1 MMRRQIF
8 TMTNHLAKQLKALHQ
23 PSAPII
29 FPNVW
34 DVASFNTIKSLNTE
48 TSKPVKALA
57 TASWAIAAT
66 YGVQDEELTLEQNL
80 EAIAKIGPLAKEA
93 GIPLSADLQDGYGSQ
108 VVSVIKRAV
117 EAGVVGANIEDI
129 RLEDNTFYPIDEQVQ
144 RLKTVLQTAAEA
156 GCTDFVLN
164 ARCDMFHIDQ
174 GLTEAEVIKEAVTRG
189 KAYLGAGA
197 TTVFYWGGSGRGL
210 RTSWVETLVKELDGR
225 VAVKLAH
232 KTEDA
237 LSTKDLANIGVARI
251 SVGPSLF
258 LLAQEAAKQA
268 AERILAGG
276 NL

>member
-1 MMRRQIF
+1 MRRGMF
-8 TMTNHLAKQLKALHQ
+8 TMTNNLAQQLKALHK
-23 PSAPII
+23 PSSPII

-34 DVASFNTIKSLNTE
+34 DVASFNTVTSLNTA

-57 TASWAIAAT
+57 TASWAVAAT
-66 YGVQDEELTLEQNL
+66 YGVKDEELTLEQNL
-80 EAIAKIGPLAKEA
+80 EAIGKIGPLAKVA

-108 VVSVIKRAV
+108 LVSVVQRAV
-117 EAGVVGANIEDI
+117 EAGVVGANIEDVHP
-129 RLEDNTFYPIDEQVQ
+129 EDNTFYPISEQVQ
-144 RLKTVLQTAAEA
+144 RLKTIISTAAEA
-156 GCTDFVLN
+156 GCPDFVIN

-174 GLTEAEVIKEAVTRG
+174 DLSEAQVMEEAITRG
-189 KAYLGAGA
+189 KAYLDAGA

-210 RTSWVETLVKELDGR
+210 RDAWVETLVKELDGK

-232 KTEDA
+232 KTQDA
-237 LSTKDLANIGVARI
+237 LSTKDLADIGVARI

-258 LLAQEAAKQA
+258 LLAQDAAKQA